1 MGKGGHTPGT
11 WTGGSTWHSG
21 ETKTIRVPIV
31 LEAQI
36 MDYARAIDSGKDV
49 SHVNTADLILDA
61 IDCYIKFRQRNFRP
75 NQHSKKPDM
84 TSRAWDELRK
94 FQKLLRENPAALL
107 EDDSCHSLSR
117 GL

>member
-1 MGKGGHTPGT
+1 MSKGGHTTGT
-11 WTGGSTWHSG
+11 WTGGSTWNHG
-21 ETKTIRVPIV
+21 KTQTIRVPIT
-31 LEAQI
+31 LAAQI
-36 MDYARAIDSGKDV
+36 MDYARAIDDGIEL

-94 FQKLLRENPAALL
+94 FRKLLQEQPELITKNQTCR
-107 EDDSCHSLSR
+107 
-117 GL
+117 